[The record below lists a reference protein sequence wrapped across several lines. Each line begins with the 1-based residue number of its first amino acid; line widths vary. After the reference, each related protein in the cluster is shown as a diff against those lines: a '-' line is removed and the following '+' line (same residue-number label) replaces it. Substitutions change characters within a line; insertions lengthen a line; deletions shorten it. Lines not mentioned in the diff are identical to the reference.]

1 VAFLVRKSARIYA
14 ARSVK
19 GKFPAVTRGKYN
31 RRHARCERGTRMKT
45 QSAFKLT
52 ALLSLLLGALVFSG
66 CHTMDGA
73 GKDIEKAGEK
83 IQDAADK

>member
-1 VAFLVRKSARIYA
+1 
-14 ARSVK
+14 
-19 GKFPAVTRGKYN
+19 
-31 RRHARCERGTRMKT
+31 MKI